1 MFSETSQKTCKT
13 KIMLDA
19 CEDERKDRVESSIQ
33 LQIDRKEMK
42 QICLFHRRW
51 GGWIVAL
58 LLSGGAMAQ
67 EASDTITDRIHQIDR
82 VTVTARRVPNKLTS
96 AAPVQ
101 SLSGQD
107 IERLGIQDMADAV
120 RRFAGAQVR
129 DYGGIGGLKTVSVRN
144 MGAAHT
150 AVSYDGVTVSN
161 CQAGQIDI
169 GRFSLDNVSM
179 VTLAVGQTDDL
190 LQTAR
195 HYASAG
201 VLSIETEKPHFDEGR
216 RYALRARVSG
226 GSFGYIT
233 PSLRW
238 WQQLGNR
245 TRLAVDGSFM
255 RADGNYPF
263 TLVNG
268 KYVTQERRNNSDIL
282 SGQGAAN
289 LYHTFKDNSELDV
302 KAYYYR
308 SRRGLPGAVTLYNPL
323 SDERLWDEN
332 IFVQTRYKKQFNPR
346 WTMQVQGKYN
356 HGWNRYE
363 DQGAEYT
370 DGTYSEH
377 HKQDEYYLSASV
389 LYRPLEGLSFSLAQD
404 GVANTLHN
412 TLPECPFP
420 TRLTSISAF
429 NARYSNDWL
438 TATAL
443 LVHTATFEHV
453 EKGEA
458 PDNFRHFAPSLSV
471 SLKPWQ
477 EEELFLRLM
486 YKSTFRLPTFNDLY
500 YYRLGNRNLR
510 PEKANEYTAGLTWS
524 LQKAAW
530 LDYLSV
536 TLDGYFN
543 NVTDKIVAFPSTYT
557 WKMANYGRVH
567 AAGIDA
573 TLAASATLAS
583 GYNLTFSG
591 NYMWQKAIDLT
602 DPDAK
607 NYRDQ
612 LPYTPVHSGSASLIV
627 GTPWL
632 SLGYSLVGVGERYYM
647 SQNLPENRIDGY
659 VEQSLSL
666 SRNFNLKRGRIAVK
680 AEVLNLADEQYDVIK
695 YYPMPGRSW
704 RLTGSFYF

>member
-67 EASDTITDRIHQIDR
+67 EASDTITDRIHQID
-82 VTVTARRVPNKLTS
+82 
-96 AAPVQ
+96 
-101 SLSGQD
+101 D

-282 SGQGAAN
+282 SGQGEAN

-332 IFVQTRYKKQFNPR
+332 IFVQTRYKK
-346 WTMQVQGKYN
+346 
-356 HGWNRYE
+356 HGLCRY
-363 DQGAEYT
+363 
-370 DGTYSEH
+370 
-377 HKQDEYYLSASV
+377 
-389 LYRPLEGLSFSLAQD
+389 R
-404 GVANTLHN
+404 ANTIMAGTATKTKERNILTAPIAN
-412 TLPECPFP
+412 TTSRMNTICRHLSSTVRWKDYPFP
-420 TRLTSISAF
+420 WHRTT
-429 NARYSNDWL
+429 
-438 TATAL
+438 
-443 LVHTATFEHV
+443 
-453 EKGEA
+453 
-458 PDNFRHFAPSLSV
+458 
-471 SLKPWQ
+471 
-477 EEELFLRLM
+477 
-486 YKSTFRLPTFNDLY
+486 
-500 YYRLGNRNLR
+500 
-510 PEKANEYTAGLTWS
+510 
-524 LQKAAW
+524 
-530 LDYLSV
+530 
-536 TLDGYFN
+536 
-543 NVTDKIVAFPSTYT
+543 
-557 WKMANYGRVH
+557 
-567 AAGIDA
+567 
-573 TLAASATLAS
+573 
-583 GYNLTFSG
+583 
-591 NYMWQKAIDLT
+591 
-602 DPDAK
+602 
-607 NYRDQ
+607 
-612 LPYTPVHSGSASLIV
+612 
-627 GTPWL
+627 
-632 SLGYSLVGVGERYYM
+632 
-647 SQNLPENRIDGY
+647 
-659 VEQSLSL
+659 
-666 SRNFNLKRGRIAVK
+666 
-680 AEVLNLADEQYDVIK
+680 
-695 YYPMPGRSW
+695 GRSGEYAAQHLA
-704 RLTGSFYF
+704 RMPLSHTLNFHQRIQCPL